1 MKLGESALQGD
12 AAPKLRRSAS
22 LVNTALAETPLA
34 GTSVVNNLNLI
45 LGEQRQVAGLA
56 SWPDPAPGAAAGGAK
71 TAASGALAKR
81 APKRKKRSAKPEMA
95 SAKSEALPPC
105 RSLGHLI
112 QMVSTPPSFANLFMA
127 SASTGELESSARSV
141 GFAQLTTES
150 GQAGSPAPA
159 WSGRSEATLDAQDE
173 SATLPDEPEPRARRH
188 ESCESSPL
196 SFAGALSSASNS
208 PRGQQLSQP
217 ASPASPKQAP
227 NSPKFGYSSPKYSQ
241 DLPKLGGSAPKLGGS
256 TPSQVDS
263 AGPGFGPGES
273 APVSG
278 APSSAACD
286 APVLSPRSPRM
297 RRPSVKTRCSTR
309 MAAKKSAK
317 TLKVKRAA
325 RALADASEPSTSAT
339 GATGEQIAEKPA
351 KAPRKKLARR

>member
-1 MKLGESALQGD
+1 MQGG
-12 AAPKLRRSAS
+12 ASPKLRRSAS
-22 LVNTALAETPLA
+22 LLNTALVDTPLP

-45 LGEQRQVAGLA
+45 LGDKRQVAGLA
-56 SWPDPAPGAAAGGAK
+56 WPDQAAGAAK
-71 TAASGALAKR
+71 TASAGPMTKR
-81 APKRKKRSAKPEMA
+81 APKRKKRSAKPEV
-95 SAKSEALPPC
+95 AKSEALPPC

-141 GFAQLTTES
+141 GFAQLAAEGS
-150 GQAGSPAPA
+150 GSSPAPA
-159 WSGRSEATLDAQDE
+159 WPGRNESTLDAQDE
-173 SATLPDEPEPRARRH
+173 SATLPDELEPRTRRH
-188 ESCESSPL
+188 ESRGSSPL

-208 PRGQQLSQP
+208 PRGQQASQP

-227 NSPKFGYSSPKYSQ
+227 NSPKFGNASPKYSP
-241 DLPKLGGSAPKLGGS
+241 DSTKFGGNAPKLGGS
-256 TPSQVDS
+256 IPPQAD
-263 AGPGFGPGES
+263 AAAAGFGPGGS

-278 APSSAACD
+278 AVAGVTCD

-325 RALADASEPSTSAT
+325 RALADAPEPSTSA
-339 GATGEQIAEKPA
+339 AGELTAEKPA
-351 KAPRKKLARR
+351 KAPRKKQLARR